1 MQQQTEGRSSN
12 LLTVQDKAARIA
24 NSDYRSR
31 RHRSHHGCWWPRLRW
46 SILNTVRARTIV
58 LVQSPRVRSAIQVS
72 VAVTALLLA
81 LVVGP
86 DVHVHQG
93 EGPNR
98 ETVVHIH
105 LGIAGHVHRGTPS
118 GSGLSGRDGT
128 GPAVYLNAY
137 SSIATH
143 ATALPI
149 LIPQPLLLV
158 IPASTTEA
166 AFVEPPLIAHSPP
179 LIDYTCPRPPP
190 LVLST

>member
-1 MQQQTEGRSSN
+1 M
-12 LLTVQDKAARIA
+12 LPVQNKGPRIS
-24 NSDYRSR
+24 NSDCRSR
-31 RHRSHHGCWWPRLRW
+31 KHRSHHGCWSPRLRL
-46 SILNTVRARTIV
+46 SILNTFRARTIV
-58 LVQSPRVRSAIQVS
+58 LVQSSRVRSAIQVS

-86 DVHVHQG
+86 DIHVHQG

-118 GSGLSGRDGT
+118 GSGLSGGDGA

-149 LIPQPLLLV
+149 LIPQSLLLV
-158 IPASTTEA
+158 ISASTAGA
-166 AFVEPPLIAHSPP
+166 AFVEPAVIAHSPP
-179 LIDYTCPRPPP
+179 LIDSTCPRPPP
-190 LVLST
+190 LVFSA